1 MVSVSFFKTRNR
13 KTSADQVHAEQVD
26 GRRAARSRAIDE
38 LRDPMT
44 SVALRS
50 LR

>member
-1 MVSVSFFKTRNR
+1 MSFFKTKNR
-13 KTSADQVHAEQVD
+13 KPSADQVHAEQVD
-26 GRRAARSRAIDE
+26 GRRAARSRAIDQ

-44 SVALRS
+44 AVALRT

>member
-1 MVSVSFFKTRNR
+1 VSFFKAKNR

-26 GRRAARSRAIDE
+26 GRRAARSRAIDQ

-44 SVALRS
+44 SVVLRS

>member
-1 MVSVSFFKTRNR
+1 VSFFKNRNR

-26 GRRAARSRAIDE
+26 GRRAARSRAIDQ

-44 SVALRS
+44 SVVLRS